1 MPGLVGGFGN
11 YLLPIHC
18 GSPDMAFPRL
28 NNISFWLLPPSL
40 ILLLMSSLVENG
52 AGTGW
57 TVNDKLSRIIN
68 LYVKLHNLLNTT
80 RCGKLLNMKMNTQI
94 LTRESYL
101 NDVKMS
107 LTWGQS
113 AWALSKVALPAKLIQ
128 VLLGLGYNCYNHLVK
143 ISSIFNIKQNELAAT
158 SMKVPSETT
167 RSTFTSGKVKNST
180 DFYKWLVGLTD
191 GDGTFYFA
199 KTKKGV

>member
-1 MPGLVGGFGN
+1 
-11 YLLPIHC
+11 
-18 GSPDMAFPRL
+18 
-28 NNISFWLLPPSL
+28 
-40 ILLLMSSLVENG
+40 MSSLVENG

-80 RCGKLLNMKMNTQI
+80 RCGKLLNMKMNTQF

-128 VLLGLGYNCYNHLVK
+128 VLFGLGYNCYNHLVK
-143 ISSIFNIKQNELAAT
+143 ISSIFNIKQNELSAT
-158 SMKVPSETT
+158 SLKVPSETT